1 MLQALIIAFTIYAL
15 IKVYVSVMQIGY
27 IVTERQKTPVLMSS
41 EKYIEAGNYAVAK
54 EKLAL
59 TGHIIEYLLFV
70 WWSIIG
76 FGLLYNTIIS
86 YGFNS
91 SMLISIL
98 FLIGFFALDY
108 IVSLPLLI
116 YQTFV
121 IDKKYG
127 FTKTTIKLFVTDQI
141 KSIAMFLT
149 IGLGVMALLIWI
161 ISSFEAW
168 WFYGFIVVISLV
180 LLINFAYP
188 TIIAPMFNKFTP
200 LEDLELKQKIE
211 KLMDN
216 SGMKA
221 NGLFVMDA
229 SKRDGKL
236 NAYFGGLGKSK
247 RVVLFDTLIEK
258 LNHNE
263 LLAVLGHE
271 LGHFKHGD
279 IWKNIALM
287 SILFFGIF
295 FIIGHLPNEIFTEL
309 KATPIAGVIIAF
321 LSLIAPLIIFI
332 WMPIVSLFS
341 RHNEYNADKYGSS
354 VGGGEYL
361 VSALLKLV
369 GENKSFPKSHPL
381 YIFFYYSHP
390 PILERLKKLGYKNDT
405 DTKMQ
410 TDGIFTF
417 IGESN

>member
-1 MLQALIIAFTIYAL
+1 MLQALIIAFTIYTL

-27 IVTERQKTPVLMSS
+27 IVQERQKAPVLMSG

-59 TGHIIEYLLFV
+59 TSHIIEYLLFV
-70 WWSIIG
+70 WWAIIG
-76 FGLLYNTIIS
+76 FGLLYNTILS
-86 YGFNS
+86 YGFDS

-98 FLIGFFALDY
+98 FLIGFFTLDY
-108 IVSLPLLI
+108 IVSFPLSI

-121 IDKKYG
+121 IDKEYG
-127 FTKTTIKLFVTDQI
+127 FTKTTKKLFIMDQI
-141 KSIAMFLT
+141 KSIFMFFT
-149 IGLGVMALLIWI
+149 IGLSVMALLIWI
-161 ISSFEAW
+161 ITSFETW

-200 LEDLELKQKIE
+200 LADNDLQIKIE
-211 KLMDN
+211 KLLQQ
-216 SGMKA
+216 SGMYA
-221 NGLFVMDA
+221 NGVYVMDA
-229 SKRDGKL
+229 SKRDTKL

-247 RVVLFDTLIEK
+247 RVVLFDTLIAK

-287 SILFFGIF
+287 AILFFGIF
-295 FIIGHLPNEIFTEL
+295 FIIGHLPNEIFVEL
-309 KATPIAGVIIAF
+309 KTMPIAGVELAF
-321 LSLIAPLIIFI
+321 LSLIAPLIVFI

-341 RHNEYNADKYGSS
+341 RHNEYNADEYGSS
-354 VGGGEYL
+354 VGGSKNL
-361 VSALLKLV
+361 ISALLKLID
-369 GENKSFPKSHPL
+369 ENKSFPKSHPL

-390 PILERLKKLGYKNDT
+390 PVIERLKKLGYESVDDFEIKKDV
-405 DTKMQ
+405 
-410 TDGIFTF
+410 IFTF
-417 IGESN
+417 IGNQK

>member
-1 MLQALIIAFTIYAL
+1 MLQALIIAFTIYTL

-27 IVTERQKTPVLMSS
+27 IVQERQKAPVLMSG

-76 FGLLYNTIIS
+76 FGLLYDTIAS
-86 YGFNS
+86 YGLDS
-91 SMLISIL
+91 PMLISIL
-98 FLIGFFALDY
+98 SLVGFFTLDY
-108 IVSLPLLI
+108 IVSFPLST

-121 IDKKYG
+121 IDIEYG
-127 FTKTTIKLFVTDQI
+127 FTKTTLKLFLLDQM
-141 KSIAMFLT
+141 KSIVMFLT
-149 IGLGVMALLIWI
+149 IGVAVMALLIWI
-161 ISSFEAW
+161 ISSFGSW
-168 WFYGFIVVISLV
+168 WFYGFMVVISLV

-200 LEDLELKQKIE
+200 LEDLDLKQKIE
-211 KLMDN
+211 QLMDN
-216 SGMKA
+216 AGMKA
-221 NGLFVMDA
+221 NGLFIMDA

-279 IWKNIALM
+279 IWKNITLM
-287 SILFFGIF
+287 AILFFGIF

-309 KATPIAGVIIAF
+309 KTPPIAGVVLAF
-321 LSLIAPLIIFI
+321 LSLIAPLIIFV

-341 RHNEYNADKYGSS
+341 RHNEYNADEYGSS
-354 VGGGEYL
+354 VGGSKNL

-390 PILERLKKLGYKNDT
+390 PIIERLKKLGYKNDT
-405 DTKMQ
+405 DTKMP

-417 IGESN
+417 IRESN